1 MRTTIIRTFNGT
13 KAIAKVVDV
22 EKETVEQREFTSP
35 VAIED
40 IAKLLKFIKKAY
52 ETDTLKILSIVSTES
67 FMNTFDDI
75 MDNMEGEI
83 EPWGVKVLRKP
94 SKNYTGKYFL
104 TCAIV

>member
-13 KAIAKVVDV
+13 KAVAKVVDV

-40 IAKLLKFIKKAY
+40 ETKLLKFIKKAY

-67 FMNTFDDI
+67 FEDVY
-75 MDNMEGEI
+75 EI
-83 EPWGVKVLRKP
+83 SIEDFLKYATKVEPKDVAEKTKTA
-94 SKNYTGKYFL
+94 KNKEE
-104 TCAIV
+104 

>member
-40 IAKLLKFIKKAY
+40 EAKLLKYIKKAY
-52 ETDTLKILSIVSTES
+52 ETDTLKILSIVSTDS
-67 FMNTFDDI
+67 FEDVYEISIEDFLKYATKVEPKDVAEKTKTAKK
-75 MDNMEGEI
+75 DNQ
-83 EPWGVKVLRKP
+83 
-94 SKNYTGKYFL
+94 
-104 TCAIV
+104 